1 MTEKRVQRRLAAIL
15 AADIVGYSRLM
26 ERDEA
31 STLAALK
38 ARRQDVLTPLVA
50 QHNGRVVKV
59 MGDGVLVE
67 FGSAVD
73 AVQCAVELQR
83 GFAEANEGMAEARH
97 INLRIGINLG
107 DVIVE
112 GGDLYGDGVNV
123 AARLEGLAEPGGIYV
138 SSTVYDHVIGK
149 LTLAFDD
156 IGESNLKNIQKPV
169 RIYRAKLQAQIA
181 IEPETRDPAVRAS
194 IAILPFAN
202 LGSDPAQGY
211 FSDGIAED
219 IITGLARFR
228 HLDVV
233 ARNSSFRYRGDV
245 DIRKAGQELD
255 ARYLVEGSVRRMG
268 ERLRITAQLI
278 ETLTCKHVWADSFDV
293 PGAELFDVQD
303 QVVQQ
308 IVATLVGRVNDAGV
322 RHARLKPPQ
331 SLAAYELVQ
340 RANALNWE
348 SRDAKGEA
356 RQMLEN
362 ALRLD
367 PEYATAHS
375 LLSAITLRDAAYHTQ
390 LNREVLDISL
400 SHASKAVEIDD
411 NDSACQSILGWVLLA
426 RGEFDLANEH
436 IDRALQLNPNN
447 PYAMINRGSFLNQT
461 GRPDEAISWFEK
473 VQRSDPYF
481 NPSWCREKL
490 GFAHFTARRYEK
502 ALDQLSRASKRR
514 FYMHALEAACQAML
528 GKIPAA
534 KTALKRTLEQRPDCN
549 VEIVV
554 SLLPYS
560 LAEDRKHLEDA
571 LAMAGFLHTKSTKNI

>member
-15 AADIVGYSRLM
+15 AADVVGYSRLM
-26 ERDEA
+26 ERDETG
-31 STLAALK
+31 TLAALK
-38 ARRQDVLTPLVA
+38 GLRQNVLTPLVA
-50 QHNGRVVKV
+50 QHNGRVVKL

-73 AVQCAVELQR
+73 AVQCAVELQK
-83 GFAEANEGMAEARH
+83 GFSGANQSVLEANRIE
-97 INLRIGINLG
+97 LRIGINLG

-112 GGDLYGDGVNV
+112 GSDLYGDGVNV
-123 AARLEGLAEPGGIYV
+123 AARLEGLAEPGGIYISASVQEQV
-138 SSTVYDHVIGK
+138 SGK
-149 LTLAFDD
+149 LSLAFDD
-156 IGESNLKNIQKPV
+156 MGESNLKNIQKPV

-181 IEPETRDPAVRAS
+181 IQPEARDPAIRAS

-228 HLDVV
+228 HLEVV

-255 ARYLVEGSVRRMG
+255 AAYLVEGSVRRIG
-268 ERLRITAQLI
+268 ERLRITVQLI

-356 RQMLEN
+356 RKMLEL

-367 PEYATAHS
+367 PGYATAHS
-375 LLSAITLRDAAYHTQ
+375 LLSAITLRDAAYHAQ
-390 LNREVLDISL
+390 LNREVLDVSL
-400 SHASKAVEIDD
+400 LHARKAVEIDD
-411 NDSACQSILGWVLLA
+411 NDSSCHSILGWVLLA

-461 GRPDEAISWFEK
+461 GRPDEAISWFER

-481 NPSWCREKL
+481 NSSWCREKL
-490 GFAHFTARRYEK
+490 GFAHFTARRYDK
-502 ALDQLSRASKRR
+502 ALDQLSRATKRR
-514 FYMHALEAACQAML
+514 FYMNALEAACHAML

-534 KTALKRTLEQRPDCN
+534 ETALKRTLEQRSDCN
-549 VEIVV
+549 VSIVV
-554 SLLPYS
+554 SLLPYL
-560 LAEDRKHLEDA
+560 LADDRRHLEDA
-571 LAMAGFLHTKSTKNI
+571 LAKAGFQ